1 MEEFPSSQVA
11 SSSSIKKSSR
21 NQKPKPSKTIPFYK
35 MKKNP
40 FLVEDTLSA
49 AEGQGGLEEETSE
62 QKVEMDPIVRMP
74 KIRMKDSNT
83 ARFVTPLKRKCG
95 ISECMQCKKDRCNDC
110 ITCNNPQWKKGCK
123 NKEPCPNLQCSSSR
137 HEVSSTG
144 MDEVPMNYGDVD
156 VTHEIQVE
164 SSTYT
169 HALSDSLKGSVQQV
183 SELNLEVESR
193 QTLDEDEKLV
203 PENGP
208 GMAITESSDD
218 LETQCASETEQKSV
232 GVKWQ
237 CNNCNKLFTQL
248 KSFNKHKCDDS
259 KTKIPCPSCNKL
271 ISKKFMPIHIK
282 MHSKTKYQCQKC
294 KRKFLTEGTLVQHM
308 VIHELKVFKCNI
320 CGEDFNSNS
329 ILIKHIDSTHEEMR
343 TVELKTENKCKHCDA
358 VFHNLAIL
366 KKHLKKNHGEMAT
379 FKCDICPKMYFSARG
394 LRSHQEIH
402 KEVQTNETGEKD
414 QREDDNNQCHDNEEN
429 YIIEVA
435 ENINLND
442 LENSDITF
450 S

>member
-1 MEEFPSSQVA
+1 
-11 SSSSIKKSSR
+11 
-21 NQKPKPSKTIPFYK
+21 
-35 MKKNP
+35 
-40 FLVEDTLSA
+40 
-49 AEGQGGLEEETSE
+49 
-62 QKVEMDPIVRMP
+62 
-74 KIRMKDSNT
+74 
-83 ARFVTPLKRKCG
+83 
-95 ISECMQCKKDRCNDC
+95 
-110 ITCNNPQWKKGCK
+110 
-123 NKEPCPNLQCSSSR
+123 
-137 HEVSSTG
+137 
-144 MDEVPMNYGDVD
+144 
-156 VTHEIQVE
+156 
-164 SSTYT
+164 
-169 HALSDSLKGSVQQV
+169 
-183 SELNLEVESR
+183 
-193 QTLDEDEKLV
+193 
-203 PENGP
+203 
-208 GMAITESSDD
+208 
-218 LETQCASETEQKSV
+218 
-232 GVKWQ
+232 
-237 CNNCNKLFTQL
+237 
-248 KSFNKHKCDDS
+248 
-259 KTKIPCPSCNKL
+259 
-271 ISKKFMPIHIK
+271 
-282 MHSKTKYQCQKC
+282 
-294 KRKFLTEGTLVQHM
+294 M

-414 QREDDNNQCHDNEEN
+414 QREDDNSQCHDNEEN